1 MSHGAHVAQPPAKP
15 LMIFDGE
22 CGFCSLWIGRW
33 EQMTGSAVDYLPAQ
47 VPDVQARFPEI
58 PPERYGVVVHLVE
71 TDGHV
76 YSAAEAVFRTMAH
89 APGHRW
95 ALRAYQFSPIFARTT
110 ELAYRLVASHRDF
123 FSLVTRWLWGRHVE
137 RTTHA
142 FAQWFFLR
150 ALGAIYLFAFLSL
163 WGQIDGLIGHDGILP
178 VDRLMSALGREYG
191 AHGIGWDRFRLVP
204 TLCWLSS
211 SDASLHVQCA
221 AGAVLAV
228 ALILDLA
235 PILCLVLLWL
245 LYLSLATV
253 GREFLGYQWDNLL
266 LETGFLAIVV
276 TPLHLRPRPPR
287 IEVLSRWAIWLP
299 RLLLFKLM
307 FSSGCVKLASGDPSW
322 RSLTA
327 LSFHYQTQP
336 LPTWLA
342 WYANQ
347 CPMWFHKTS
356 CALMFAIE
364 LLAPFLIFLPRRP
377 RLLGCALL
385 VFFQVLILLT
395 GNYTFFNGLTLAL
408 CLFLVDDIGFRRILP
423 RRFLA
428 WSRARPEPTS
438 TRWRGWHGGLTW
450 AVAIA
455 FVPLSLLQVVRS
467 TGARP
472 AWLSPIE
479 SVEGWL
485 DPLRTISGYG
495 LFAVMTTER
504 REIVVE
510 GSDDGVTFVPYEFP
524 YKPGDV
530 TGRLRFVAP
539 HQPRLDWQMWFAALG
554 SVRGQ
559 RWFVSFCARLLQGS
573 PKVTALLGKNPFP
586 IHPPRFLRAELYEY
600 DFTEPAE
607 RRSSGAWWKR
617 ERIGEYL
624 PRISLPEL
632 GM

>member
-1 MSHGAHVAQPPAKP
+1 MSPGIRVAQPPAKP
-15 LMIFDGE
+15 LMIFDGD

-33 EQMTGSAVDYLPAQ
+33 EQTTGTAVDYLPAQ
-47 VPDVQARFPEI
+47 VPDLQSRFPEI
-58 PPERYGVVVHLVE
+58 PRERYDIAVHLVE
-71 TDGHV
+71 TDGQV
-76 YSAAEAVFRTMAH
+76 YSSAEAVFRALAH
-89 APGHRW
+89 APGRGW
-95 ALRAYQFSPIFARTT
+95 ALRAYQFSPVLARTT
-110 ELAYRLVASHRDF
+110 ELAYRLVANHRDF
-123 FSLVTRWLWGRHVE
+123 FSRLTHWLWGRHTE
-137 RTTHA
+137 RTSHA

-150 ALGAIYLFAFLSL
+150 ALGAIYLVAFLSL
-163 WGQIDGLIGHDGILP
+163 WSQIDGLIGHDGILP

-191 AHGIGWDRFRLVP
+191 ASGIGLDRFRLVP

-211 SDASLHVQCA
+211 ADSFLHLQCA
-221 AGAVLAV
+221 AGVVLAI
-228 ALILDLA
+228 ALLLDLA
-235 PILCLVLLWL
+235 PILCLVPLWL

-266 LETGFLAIVV
+266 LESGFLAIVLA
-276 TPLHLRPRPPR
+276 PLRLWPGPPR
-287 IEVLSRWAIWLP
+287 DGSSSRWTIWLP

-322 RSLTA
+322 RNLTA

-342 WYANQ
+342 WYANR
-347 CPMWFHKTS
+347 CPMWLHKTS

-364 LLAPFLIFLPRRP
+364 LGAPCLIFLPRRP
-377 RLLGCALL
+377 RLLGGALL

-395 GNYTFFNGLTLAL
+395 GNYTFFNWLTLAL
-408 CLFLVDDIGFRRILP
+408 CLWLVDDVTFRGILP

-428 WSRARPEPTS
+428 WSSARPERAR
-438 TRWRGWHGGLTW
+438 TRWRPWHRAATW
-450 AVAIA
+450 AVALI
-455 FVPLSLLQVVRS
+455 FVPLSLAQVVRS
-467 TGARP
+467 TGTRS

-479 SVEGWL
+479 SVDEWL
-485 DPLRTISGYG
+485 DPLRSINGYG

-530 TGRLRFVAP
+530 TRRPRFVAP
-539 HQPRLDWQMWFAALG
+539 FQPRLDWQMWFAALG
-554 SVRGQ
+554 SVRDQ

-573 PKVTALLGKNPFP
+573 PAVTALLAKNPFP
-586 IHPPRFLRAELYEY
+586 KHPPQFIRAELYDY

-607 RRSSGAWWKR
+607 RRASGAWWKR

-624 PRISLPEL
+624 PRISLRDL
-632 GM
+632 GL